1 MPEPVSRQSGMVSGQ
16 NRRQKM
22 RGVASLGLFNDGIAL
37 RHALKAVNG
46 LSNTAEKGTSQKK
59 NTEETRHIRNLLNS
73 GRCLRG
79 FLLLGLAVLLFRSL
93 RLCVPAGCRD
103 GNLFLLYAGL
113 ARNEQRCLRV
123 SCQGS
128 AWQDEEEGKQ
138 KWCVKLKFRH
148 GRLRVEGAGNVVF
161 KGK

>member
-1 MPEPVSRQSGMVSGQ
+1 MIQDCLSIKVINIIFDTCLFCHKQKKGPFRAPCFHNEGKGNRPDTRVPEPVSRQSGMVSGQ

-79 FLLLGLAVLLFRSL
+79 F
-93 RLCVPAGCRD
+93 
-103 GNLFLLYAGL
+103 
-113 ARNEQRCLRV
+113 ARV
-123 SCQGS
+123 
-128 AWQDEEEGKQ
+128 
-138 KWCVKLKFRH
+138 
-148 GRLRVEGAGNVVF
+148 
-161 KGK
+161 

>member
-1 MPEPVSRQSGMVSGQ
+1 MVSGQ

-46 LSNTAEKGTSQKK
+46 LSNTAEKSTSQ

-79 FLLLGLAVLLFRSL
+79 F
-93 RLCVPAGCRD
+93 
-103 GNLFLLYAGL
+103 
-113 ARNEQRCLRV
+113 ARV
-123 SCQGS
+123 
-128 AWQDEEEGKQ
+128 
-138 KWCVKLKFRH
+138 
-148 GRLRVEGAGNVVF
+148 
-161 KGK
+161 

>member
-1 MPEPVSRQSGMVSGQ
+1 MVSGQ

-73 GRCLRG
+73 GHCLRG
-79 FLLLGLAVLLFRSL
+79 FARVWLHNQYKQNRKSVKRRRKGFFRQPVFLTEKLGFSL
-93 RLCVPAGCRD
+93 DKNHIR
-103 GNLFLLYAGL
+103 
-113 ARNEQRCLRV
+113 
-123 SCQGS
+123 
-128 AWQDEEEGKQ
+128 K
-138 KWCVKLKFRH
+138 
-148 GRLRVEGAGNVVF
+148 
-161 KGK
+161 